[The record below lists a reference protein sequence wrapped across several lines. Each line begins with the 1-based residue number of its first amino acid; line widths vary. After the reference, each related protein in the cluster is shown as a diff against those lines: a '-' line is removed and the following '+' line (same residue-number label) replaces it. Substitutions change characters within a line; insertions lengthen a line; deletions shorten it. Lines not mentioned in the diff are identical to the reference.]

1 MSDNPTHYKFDHEVM
16 SMIWVALHESGQEDL
31 AQVVSDTMIT
41 QGCQELSGVAEGDA
55 VTVLAFWK
63 NFLEDKGLVHFS
75 KNDIEELDG

>member
-16 SMIWVALHESGQEDL
+16 SMIWVALHESGLEDL

-75 KNDIEELDG
+75 NPEEDLNG

>member
-41 QGCQELSGVAEGDA
+41 QGCQELTGVDESDA

-63 NFLEDKGLVHFS
+63 NFLEDKGLVRFS
-75 KNDIEELDG
+75 KNNREELDG

>member
-1 MSDNPTHYKFDHEVM
+1 
-16 SMIWVALHESGQEDL
+16 
-31 AQVVSDTMIT
+31 MIT

-75 KNDIEELDG
+75 KTDLEELDG